1 MIGMLKNAW
10 ASLPWMVTVL
20 SMAFAGIALHLSHK
34 FEVALK
40 EEKLARSTDL
50 LKAERTAFSRSE
62 QLWRNKDEALEKA
75 NIRAIANR
83 DSARAT
89 RSELDGLRDD
99 LEKAR
104 TTSRSSGDSCPTTND
119 RTDTVSELLAASAS
133 ALTDLAAKADRHASD
148 ALACHGAWPR

>member
-10 ASLPWMVTVL
+10 ASLPWMVTVVSL
-20 SMAFAGIALHLSHK
+20 AFAGIALHLSHK

-40 EEKLARSTDL
+40 EEKLARSADL

-83 DSARAT
+83 DSARAA
-89 RSELDGLRDD
+89 RSELDGLRSDI
-99 LEKAR
+99 EAAR
-104 TTSRSSGDSCPTTND
+104 TTTSSSGDSCAAAND
-119 RTDTVSELLAASAS
+119 RADTVSELLAASAELLVEIAS
-133 ALTDLAAKADRHASD
+133 KADGHAADALT
-148 ALACHGAWPR
+148 CHWAWPR